1 MRMSL
6 KQWQEDL
13 QHNITTAKE
22 LADKELIP
30 KEETENLQKII
41 DKYPMN
47 ITEYYLS
54 LIQKN
59 DYSDPIYKM
68 CVASYKENC
77 EEGVSDTSGE
87 ALNTVDNGIQH
98 KYDNTVLLL
107 STNICAMYCRH
118 CFRKRLVGLSE
129 DETLNFVDKAV
140 DYIKAHP
147 EVDNVLITGG
157 DSFLNSNKVIEKYL
171 SLLSQIPHIRFIRF
185 GTRVPVVFPQRI
197 TTDNELIDILK
208 KYKDKKTIYVVTQFN
223 HPREFTQ
230 HAHEAINT
238 LREAG
243 VPVLNQTVL
252 LAGIND
258 DAKTLSN
265 LFNSLVE
272 AGASPYYL
280 FQCRPLKGVKSYFS
294 VPLLKAVEIVDHTRA
309 KLSGVAKRFR
319 FSMSHTK
326 GKMEII
332 GKTKDDRIILKQHQA
347 RDNEDLNK
355 FFTVPLNEDTSWL
368 DDEFDFELI

>member
-1 MRMSL
+1 MNV
-6 KQWQEDL
+6 KKWQEDL
-13 QHNITTAKE
+13 KNNITTAKE
-22 LADKELIP
+22 LADLGYIPIKEA
-30 KEETENLQKII
+30 EELQKII

-47 ITEYYLS
+47 ITRYYLN
-54 LIQKN
+54 LIEKN

-68 CVASYKENC
+68 CIASAKEAC
-77 EEGVSDTSGE
+77 DEGMSDTSGE
-87 ALNTVDNGIQH
+87 ASNTVENGIQH

-129 DETLNFVDKAV
+129 DETLSFVDKAV
-140 DYIKAHP
+140 EYIKEHP

-157 DSFLNSNKVIEKYL
+157 DSFLNSNRVIEKYL
-171 SLLSQIPHIRFIRF
+171 QQLSEIPHIKFIRF

-197 TTDNELIDILK
+197 TSDDELMEILK
-208 KYKDKKTIYVVTQFN
+208 KYKTKKTIYVVTQFN
-223 HPREFTQ
+223 HPKEFTEE
-230 HAHEAINT
+230 AHNAIDV

-243 VPVLNQTVL
+243 IPVLNQTVL
-252 LAGIND
+252 LAGVND
-258 DAKTLSN
+258 NADILAD
-265 LFNSLVE
+265 LFNKLVE

-294 VPLLKAVEIVDHTRA
+294 IPLLDAVEIVDKTRE

-319 FSMSHTK
+319 FSMSHVK

-332 GKTKDDRIILKQHQA
+332 GKTKYNRIILKQHQA
-347 RDNEDLNK
+347 KDNEDLNK
-355 FFTVPLNEDTSWL
+355 FFTVPLEHGQSWVPS
-368 DDEFDFELI
+368 EFEFELI